1 MYILFKVPASLVGI
15 FFNLQVMYIPIED
28 IEKAYAVLQEV
39 VYKTPFIRN
48 LNLSAAYN
56 CKLYLKREDLQR
68 VRSYKLRGAYYKM
81 ANLEQTEKNQGI
93 VCASAGNHAQG
104 VAYACHHLNIQG
116 KIYMP
121 HTTPNQKVRQVKMF
135 GKEHVE
141 VVLTGDTF
149 DMAYESAM
157 QDCRQHQKTFLHP
170 FDDEAVITGQGTV
183 GYEMLHQLKEP
194 LDYIFIPVGGGG
206 LAAGVTS
213 YVKQKNPH
221 TKIIGVEPAGAPAMY
236 KSMKAGEVIT
246 LSRIDKFVDG
256 ASVQRVGEKTFKICK
271 EALDEILLVPE
282 GKVCSTILKL
292 YNEEAIVVEPAGAL
306 TIAALDFYKDKIKG
320 KKVAC
325 VVSGGNNDIIRMEEI
340 KEKSLLYEGLKH
352 YFLIIFPQRA
362 GALKEFLVNV
372 LGPDDDITRFE
383 YTKKNNRENGPAL
396 VGIEVKQKSDYD
408 ALLQRMNEYQISYQ
422 LVNEQPEIFNL
433 LV

>member
-1 MYILFKVPASLVGI
+1 MYL
-15 FFNLQVMYIPIED
+15 PIDD
-28 IEKAYAVLQEV
+28 IERAYANLKEV
-39 VYKTPFIRN
+39 VYKTPFNKN
-48 LNLSAAYN
+48 LNLSAEYK

-68 VRSYKLRGAYYKM
+68 VRSYKLRGAYNKM
-81 ANLEQTEKNQGI
+81 SQLEQQAKEKGI

-104 VAYACHHLNIQG
+104 VAYACHQLNIPG

-141 VVLTGDTF
+141 VILTGDTF
-149 DMAYESAM
+149 DRAYQSAIH
-157 QDCRQHQKTFLHP
+157 DCQQNQKTFIHP
-170 FDDEAVITGQGTV
+170 FNDEAVMAGQGTV
-183 GYEMLHQLKEP
+183 GYEMLQQLKEP
-194 LDYIFIPVGGGG
+194 LDFIFVPVGGGG
-206 LAAGVTS
+206 LSAGVGS
-213 YVKQKNPH
+213 YIKQKHPE
-221 TKIIGVEPAGAPAMY
+221 TKIIGVEPAGAPAMHESLN
-236 KSMKAGEVIT
+236 KGEVVT
-246 LSRIDKFVDG
+246 LPHIDKFVDG
-256 ASVQRVGEKTFKICK
+256 ASVQRVGEKTFEICK
-271 EALDEILLVPE
+271 NVLHEVVLIPE

-306 TIAALDFYKDKIKG
+306 TIAALDFYREQVKG
-320 KKVAC
+320 KRIAC
-325 VVSGGNNDIIRMEEI
+325 IVSGGNNDIIRMEEI

-372 LGPDDDITRFE
+372 IGPNDDITRFE

-396 VGIEVKQKSDYD
+396 VGIEVKQKADYD
-408 ALLQRMNEYQISYQ
+408 ALIQRMNEFQINYQ
-422 LVNEQPEIFNL
+422 LVNEQPDIFNL

>member
-1 MYILFKVPASLVGI
+1 MYLPVT
-15 FFNLQVMYIPIED
+15 E

-39 VYKTPFIRN
+39 VFKTPFSQNI
-48 LNLSAAYN
+48 NLSAEYN
-56 CKLYLKREDLQR
+56 CRLFLKREDLQR

-81 ANLEQTEKNQGI
+81 STLDQAAKDKGI

-104 VAYACHHLNIQG
+104 VAYACHQLHIQG

-135 GKEHVE
+135 GKDQVE

-149 DMAYESAM
+149 DMAYQSAM
-157 QDCRQHQKTFLHP
+157 QDCQYNQKTFIHP
-170 FDDEAVITGQGTV
+170 FDDEAVIAGQGTV
-183 GYEMLHQLKEP
+183 GYEMLQQLKDP

-206 LAAGVTS
+206 LSAGVGS
-213 YVKQKNPH
+213 YYKQIHPE
-221 TKIIGVEPAGAPAMY
+221 TKIIGVEPAGAPAMHQSLQ
-236 KSMKAGEVIT
+236 KGEVIT
-246 LSRIDKFVDG
+246 LPHIDKFVDG
-256 ASVQRVGEKTFKICK
+256 ASVQRVGEKTFEICR
-271 EALDEILLVPE
+271 EVLQEVALVPE

-306 TIAALDFYKDKIKG
+306 TIAALDFYRDEIKG

-325 VVSGGNNDIIRMEEI
+325 IVSGGNNDIIRMEEI
-340 KEKSLLYEGLKH
+340 KEKSLLYEELKH

-372 LGPDDDITRFE
+372 LGPNDDITRFE

-396 VGIEVKQKSDYD
+396 VGIEVKQKMDYD
-408 ALLQRMNEYQISYQ
+408 ALIQRMNDFQINYQ